1 MRKGGKLDIARNLS
15 GVQQLAGAWNSL
27 ESRADMNERRRPRT
41 GFRVEGSE
49 EEVIC
54 PKPRRPTNIICPVN
68 EFMKPSRRRRSQTTV
83 RPEGEAGFEILDIF
97 LSKGGY
103 GEISNFGCSPPYF
116 CGSPPNRSGNPLIH
130 DVQFLH
136 QRAQSV
142 LSQQIA
148 SCGPSSYGANPAVR
162 VEGFASAGPD
172 SRSQVSALA

>member
-68 EFMKPSRRRRSQTTV
+68 EFMKPSRRRR
-83 RPEGEAGFEILDIF
+83 R
-97 LSKGGY
+97 
-103 GEISNFGCSPPYF
+103 
-116 CGSPPNRSGNPLIH
+116 
-130 DVQFLH
+130 
-136 QRAQSV
+136 
-142 LSQQIA
+142 
-148 SCGPSSYGANPAVR
+148 
-162 VEGFASAGPD
+162 
-172 SRSQVSALA
+172 